1 VAIFAAGAM
10 TLINFTERY
19 ITTYFLGPNLNVMP
33 TVLSPRQPFSLG
45 VPPLAEVDGTHT
57 LFVALVYALIFIV
70 VAIVLAWKRDV
81 KE

>member
-1 VAIFAAGAM
+1 M
-10 TLINFTERY
+10 TGFCE
-19 ITTYFLGPNLNVMP
+19 
-33 TVLSPRQPFSLG
+33 PFSLG
-45 VPPLAEVDGTHT
+45 VPPLTQVDGAHT